1 MSTKNP
7 LPPARGGTGLTRR
20 GLAGLAL
27 AGLAAPRLAQ
37 AQRGWPAERPIEVVV
52 PFTPGGGSDLIA
64 RVTLPHVQK
73 LLPGA
78 NFVITNRPGASGQT
92 GNEFVFNAKPDG
104 YLLTVVTS
112 PTLVTIPI
120 ERATRYRAGEFSF
133 IANVVDD
140 PGGIWV
146 RPDSSYRSLADLLAA
161 ARSKPEGLSY
171 GTTGV
176 GSDDH
181 LLILDIAR
189 KEPGT
194 RFTHV
199 PFNSSA
205 PLQTAV
211 MGGHIDFGSFNMSEG
226 FEGMTDGR
234 YRCLAQAGVQRWHKA
249 AQVPTLAEAGVT
261 LAGSGA
267 QRGICG
273 PPGLPAEIHRRLVEA
288 FGTVLTDP
296 AFLADADR
304 LGMPIRPILGEE
316 YRAFTLGR
324 EAEFRKIWA
333 DKPWREA

>member
-1 MSTKNP
+1 MNRKNP
-7 LPPARGGTGLTRR
+7 PAGGLSRR
-20 GLAGLAL
+20 RLGGLAL
-27 AGLAAPRLAQ
+27 AGLVAPLAAPWVAR
-37 AQRGWPAERPIEVVV
+37 AQRAWPLDRPIEVVV

-64 RVTLPHVQK
+64 RATLPHVQK
-73 LLPGA
+73 LLPGS
-78 NFVITNRPGASGQT
+78 NFIISNRPGASGQT

-120 ERATRYRAGEFSF
+120 ERPARYKPGEFSF

-146 RPDSSYRSLADLLAA
+146 RPSSPWRSLSDLLEG
-161 ARSKPEGLSY
+161 ARTKPEGLSY

-181 LLILDIAR
+181 LLILDIAS
-189 KEPGT
+189 KVPGA

-205 PLQTAV
+205 PMQTAV
-211 MGGHIDFGSFNMSEG
+211 IGGHIDFGSFNMSEG
-226 FEGMTDGR
+226 FEGLSDGR
-234 YRCLAQAGVQRWHKA
+234 YRCLAQAGVARWHKA

-273 PPGLPAEIHRRLVEA
+273 PPGLPQEIHDRLVEA
-288 FGTVLTDP
+288 YGTVLRDP

-304 LGMPIRPILGEE
+304 LGMPIRAILGDD
-316 YRAFTLGR
+316 YRRFTLGR
-324 EAEFRKIWA
+324 EEAFRKLWQE
-333 DKPWREA
+333 KPWREG